1 MKLNIKKGEEALRV
15 PKSCIPV
22 LSDAD
27 ASDLRVLLY
36 AAAAEQA
43 GEELD
48 AVSAAEALA
57 LSEGEVKSSLKFWCG
72 AGVLKKTA
80 QKAGAKAQEETA
92 SAENAD
98 EPKTA
103 TRRRRAL
110 PEKRTAS
117 FTASELCEIA
127 DMNEDFKVLLDAA
140 QQTAGWIFNNSEIEI
155 IASLYS
161 NLMLPGE
168 YILAL
173 ISYFVRKREKP
184 LRYLEKVAYSFIDE
198 GVDSPAALEER
209 LRYLEKYEGY
219 EGMVRKLFGLGGRSL
234 IEKERKMIA
243 AWLDDY
249 GYGEDVVA
257 KAYEITVNNTGKA
270 SLNYANTILKNWHEE
285 GVKKVGD
292 IQKKD
297 SPAGKTTKT
306 TRSGTAT
313 ARSFDVNDA
322 LAKALER
329 SYNGEKK

>member
-27 ASDLRVLLY
+27 AADLRVLLY
-36 AAAAEQA
+36 AAAAEQN
-43 GEELD
+43 GEEFD
-48 AVSAAEALA
+48 EKEASGALA
-57 LSEGEVKSSLKFWCG
+57 LSESEVNSSLKFWYG

-80 QKAGAKAQEETA
+80 QKTGGAKAKAQAA
-92 SAENAD
+92 SNGEG

-110 PEKRTAS
+110 PEQRTAS
-117 FTASELCEIA
+117 FTANELCEIA
-127 DMNEDFKVLLDAA
+127 DMNEEFKALLDAA
-140 QQTAGWIFNNSEIEI
+140 QQTAGWIFNTSEIEI
-155 IASLYS
+155 IAALYS
-161 NLMLPGE
+161 NLMLSGE

-184 LRYLEKVAYSFIDE
+184 LRYLEKVAYNFIDE

-209 LRYLEKYEGY
+209 LRYLERYDGY
-219 EGMVRKLFGLGGRSL
+219 EGMVRKLFGLGTRSL
-234 IEKERKMIA
+234 IEKERGMIA
-243 AWLDDY
+243 AWLDEY
-249 GYGEDVVA
+249 GYGEDIVT
-257 KAYEITVNNTGKA
+257 KAYEITVKNTGKA
-270 SLNYANTILKNWHEE
+270 SLNYANTILKNWHED
-285 GVKKVGD
+285 GVKAVGD
-292 IQKKD
+292 IRQND
-297 SPAGKTTKT
+297 ALANKTTKT